1 MVSMTLRILF
11 IACLTLSLAS
21 CAAIEGIF
29 KAGVGVGAA
38 LVILVVILLV
48 GAWAMLRGGG
58 SSTS

>member
-1 MVSMTLRILF
+1 MLSLTLRALF
-11 IACLTLSLAS
+11 IAFLTLSLAS

-38 LVILVVILLV
+38 MVIVVVVLLV

-58 SSTS
+58 SSTP

>member
-1 MVSMTLRILF
+1 MLSMTLRIVF
-11 IACLTLSLAS
+11 IAGLTLSLVS

-38 LVILVVILLV
+38 LVILVVVLLV
-48 GAWAMLRGGG
+48 GAWAMLRSGG